1 MAESVPAPVVELE
14 AISKAFPGV
23 RALDSV
29 SLQVLPGQV
38 HALVGKNGAG
48 KSTLMH
54 ILTGIYPPDSG
65 TIRIRGK
72 AFERLSTAQV
82 MEAGIALVSQHA
94 RFVPGLTIAENVFL
108 GDMPARQFGFVDWP
122 RVFGGAAER
131 LRRFGLDVAVR
142 RRMETASVAE
152 LQMIEIARALFAGAS
167 VVILDEPTAPLPK
180 HEVAVLF
187 DFVRRQRA
195 QGAAFIYISHYL
207 EEVFEVAD
215 QATVLRDGRV
225 VGTSPVAGLTQA
237 ELVRLISGTNVER
250 FARSPGRVGKPVLEV
265 TGLTR
270 PGAYANASLT
280 FHEGEVIGMT
290 GLEGSGPA
298 ALARGLFGLEPLG
311 AGTVTLDGRP
321 YTARSPGEA
330 LGRRLAYLPRDR
342 HGLGIVGVRSVRDN
356 VSLAILE
363 RLDGRL
369 GMIDA
374 AAERALVRDYVA
386 TLGIKTSSIM
396 TAVET
401 LSGGN
406 QQKVVVA
413 KLAATRPRVLLLD
426 EPTQGVD
433 VEAKV
438 EILKIVDKLA
448 QDGVAVVV
456 ISDELGELMDICD
469 RILVFHR
476 GRIVRE
482 FRKGRDDISGELLL
496 AAIEGGEQE
505 AVHGVA

>member
-1 MAESVPAPVVELE
+1 MPDSEPAPVVELE
-14 AISKAFPGV
+14 TISKAFPGV
-23 RALDSV
+23 RALDGV
-29 SLQVLPGQV
+29 SLAVLPGQV

-65 TIRIRGK
+65 TIRIRGQ
-72 AFERLSTAQV
+72 AFERLTTAQAK
-82 MEAGIALVSQHA
+82 EAGIALVSQHA
-94 RFVPGLTIAENVFL
+94 RFVPGLTVAENVFL
-108 GDMPARQFGFVDWP
+108 GDMPLRRGGFVDWSS
-122 RVFGGAAER
+122 VYGGAEER
-131 LRRFGLDVAVR
+131 LRRFGLDIDVR

-152 LQMIEIARALFAGAS
+152 RQMIEIARALFAGAG

-180 HEVAVLF
+180 HEVALLF

-195 QGAAFIYISHYL
+195 QGAAFVYISHYL

-215 QATVLRDGRV
+215 HATVLRDGRV
-225 VGTSPVAGLTQA
+225 VGTSPIAGLTQA
-237 ELVRLISGTNVER
+237 QLVRLISGSNVER
-250 FARSPGRVGKPVLEV
+250 FARPAGRVGKPVLEIA
-265 TGLTR
+265 GLTR
-270 PGAYANASLT
+270 PGAYANVGLA

-311 AGTVTLDGRP
+311 AGQVTLDGRP
-321 YTARSPGEA
+321 YIARSPGEA
-330 LGRRLAYLPRDR
+330 LGRGVAYLPRDR

-356 VSLAILE
+356 VSLAILG
-363 RLDGRL
+363 RLGGRL
-369 GMIDA
+369 GMIDG

-386 TLGIKTSSIM
+386 TLGVKTPSIM

-438 EILKIVDKLA
+438 EILRIVDTLA
-448 QDGVAVVV
+448 QKGAAVAV

-476 GRIVRE
+476 GRVVRE
-482 FRKGRDDISGELLL
+482 FRKGRDDITGELLL
-496 AAIEGGEQE
+496 AAIEGDTTE